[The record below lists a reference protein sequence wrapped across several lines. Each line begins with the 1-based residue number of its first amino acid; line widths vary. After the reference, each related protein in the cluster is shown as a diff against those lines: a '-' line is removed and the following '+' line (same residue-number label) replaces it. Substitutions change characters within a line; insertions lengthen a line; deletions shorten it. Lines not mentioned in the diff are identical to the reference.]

1 MATAISVSNL
11 TLNPKEVGSFGKF
24 IQQLVFEKPE
34 LRSLHQ
40 VFSDIKMKEQI
51 VLAGKVGLMGK
62 KNSGTCERQSSGA
75 KVTLSQK
82 YWEPIMIED
91 TITNCQ
97 AEVNSLFKAYFDQIM
112 EYRDRF
118 DITGS
123 DEFIFLAKEVEDAAV
138 DLIYR
143 SIWFGDTDIAAST
156 ASTAG
161 LKDGDNAYA
170 FNYFDGFWKQ
180 IFDGVLAGS
189 ITPVDI
195 TALQASE
202 TVSAANAYATI
213 LNVYKKSSAKV
224 RANKDAKF
232 YVDGQMFLGLM
243 EYMQTE
249 SVNFTLDIT
258 ENGIQ
263 TLKFLGHEVVDMSFC
278 WDENLQYFEA
288 DSTGHEAFLPHRVIF
303 TVKENLAVGTEN
315 GEEFT
320 NLESWYNQDE
330 RVNKIAFGF
339 TLDAK
344 ILMNDLIVVAY

>member
-1 MATAISVSNL
+1 MATAISVSSL
-11 TLNPKEVGSFGKF
+11 TLNPKEVGSFGQF
-24 IQQLVFEKPE
+24 VNQLVFEKPE
-34 LRSLHQ
+34 LRALHQ
-40 VFSDIKMKEQI
+40 VYRDIKMKEQI
-51 VLAGKVGLMGK
+51 VLAGKMGLMGK
-62 KNSGTCERQSSGA
+62 KNSGTCTRQSSGSS
-75 KVTLSQK
+75 VNLTQK
-82 YWEPIMIED
+82 YWEPVMIED

-97 AEVNSLFKAYFDQIM
+97 AEVNSLFKAYYDKIQ

-123 DEFIFLAKEVEDAAV
+123 DEYIFLAKEIEDAAV
-138 DLIYR
+138 DAIYR
-143 SIWFGDTDIAAST
+143 AIWFGDTDVEAST
-156 ASTAG
+156 EDTAG
-161 LKDGDNAYA
+161 LVDGDNAYA

-180 IFDGVLAGS
+180 IFDGVTGGS
-189 ITPVDI
+189 IDRVDI
-195 TALQASE
+195 TSLQSSE

-213 LNVYKKSSAKV
+213 LNVYKKADAKV
-224 RANKDAKF
+224 RANKEAKF

-243 EYMQTE
+243 EYLQTE
-249 SVNFTLDIT
+249 SVNFTLDVT

-288 DSTGHEAFLPHRVIF
+288 DSTDHGAFLPHRVIF

-315 GEEFT
+315 DEEFT

-344 ILMNDLIVVAY
+344 VLDNDSIVVAY